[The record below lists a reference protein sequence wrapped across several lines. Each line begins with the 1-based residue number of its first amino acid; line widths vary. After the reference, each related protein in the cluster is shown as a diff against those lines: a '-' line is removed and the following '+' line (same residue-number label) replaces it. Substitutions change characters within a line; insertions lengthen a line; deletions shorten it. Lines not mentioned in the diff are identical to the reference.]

1 MRGCPRRLPQQA
13 GARAQ
18 DRQAGGDSDDAASDL
33 DADADAADDVDD
45 AESEDADELGGRGS
59 ACAPRRRPPAR
70 LALGGGLP
78 DEPAAAPAVGTPT
91 RAHSASRSWPGALTL
106 PLFSSSPGFLVAIDA
121 SCVKTLKAC
130 RAAQACGGKCG
141 NVL

>member
-59 ACAPRRRPPAR
+59 ACARRRRPPAR

-91 RAHSASRSWPGALTL
+91 RARSQRISLMARCADATSLLLFPRVSRRQSM
-106 PLFSSSPGFLVAIDA
+106 
-121 SCVKTLKAC
+121 
-130 RAAQACGGKCG
+130 RAA
-141 NVL
+141 